1 MDELNQIKQKKLE
14 ELQKQMGQQAE
25 QQIAEETQI
34 KQQIEQLESIVKT
47 KLTKEALERYGN
59 IRAAH
64 PEKAVQAL
72 IVISQLMQTGQAE
85 MIDDTML
92 KKILRRLTPQKREF
106 KIRRK

>member
-1 MDELNQIKQKKLE
+1 MQNLEIQKENQERQQ
-14 ELQKQMGQQAE
+14 LQE
-25 QQIAEETQI
+25 
-34 KQQIEQLESIVKT
+34 QIEQLETIAKQYMGA
-47 KLTKEALERYGN
+47 EAISRYGN
-59 IRAAH
+59 LKAAH

>member
-64 PEKAVQAL
+64 PEKAVHAL
-72 IVISQLMQTGQAE
+72 IVISQLMQTGQSE
-85 MIDDTML
+85 MIDDSTL
-92 KKILRRLTPQKREF
+92 KKILKRLTPQKREF